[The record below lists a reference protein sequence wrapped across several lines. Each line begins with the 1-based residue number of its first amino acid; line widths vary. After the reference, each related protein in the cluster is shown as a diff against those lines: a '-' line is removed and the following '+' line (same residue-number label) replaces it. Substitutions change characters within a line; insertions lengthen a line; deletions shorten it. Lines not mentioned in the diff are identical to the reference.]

1 MPGSGKQSP
10 EVQEQIKELLEAGFD
25 PTTIHRKLK
34 VGRSSIYRM
43 KRCLQQH
50 GTNYMPPELNKKNGR
65 PKVLTPEQ
73 ELEVREW
80 LQDPKNRT
88 RYLDDLVW
96 LIHDRFG
103 IVCSTTT
110 MSKMKRKWLRVIEFE
125 ENGTLI
131 DDFTRQQLLETHPD
145 LPVLAQSSAAA
156 EAQRQQQAQDNAVTE
171 SFSDHHGQGQPQD
184 DYSTQDFSM
193 QPQNSFVMSGQSF
206 HQQTVPEA
214 QMALQASLGAA
225 DLSNMSGQM
234 GLPQQFDSQIDA
246 QLEQHLHSHGITS
259 RDVNGHGL

>member
-80 LQDPKNRT
+80 LRDPKNRT

-110 MSKMKRKWLRVIEFE
+110 MSKLKRKWLRVIEFE

-131 DDFTRQQLLETHPD
+131 DDLTRQQLLETHPD

-156 EAQRQQQAQDNAVTE
+156 EAQRQQQAQDNVVAP
-171 SFSDHHGQGQPQD
+171 SFSDQQGQDQPQD

-193 QPQNSFVMSGQSF
+193 QPQSSFVMSSESF
-206 HQQTVPEA
+206 HQQTVPE
-214 QMALQASLGAA
+214 LQASLGAA
-225 DLSNMSGQM
+225 DLSQMSGQM

-259 RDVNGHGL
+259 GDVSGHGL